1 MVQSDAPLNPE
12 AVEIIDPGKGKW
24 AYYLSTAWENTW
36 PLLVLFLIWEVVA
49 RTGIIHKALFPTVTQ
64 VVLTIGDLFREGIL
78 MKDII
83 ASLSRVLF
91 GGFIACVIG
100 TIFGLIM
107 GTNRIAE
114 KIIIPPLNFFLSIP
128 GIATFPIVILF
139 LGLTETT
146 LIVTLGFEAGL
157 TVLVNTWTGVKTVP
171 PNILYA
177 GRVLGA
183 KGWPFFRRV
192 LFPAALPS
200 IITGYRLGFSRAW
213 RILVGGEL
221 LVSLGTGLGY
231 RIFLAQDFLQIDVM
245 YAGVLLIG
253 IFGFLLERV
262 VLRSLEVYTVQRWG
276 MIREL

>member
-1 MVQSDAPLNPE
+1 MDEQKGSEMVQSDAPLSSD

-36 PLLVLFLIWEVVA
+36 PLLALFLLWEVVA
-49 RTGIIHKALFPTVTQ
+49 RTGVIHKALFPTVTQ

-78 MKDII
+78 MKDIL

-100 TIFGLIM
+100 TVFGLIM
-107 GTNRIAE
+107 GTSRLAE
-114 KIIIPPLNFFLSIP
+114 KIIVPPLNFFLSIP

-139 LGLTETT
+139 LGLSETT

-157 TVLVNTWTGVKTVP
+157 TVLVNTWTGVKSVP
-171 PNILYA
+171 PNMLYA

-200 IITGYRLGFSRAW
+200 IITGYRLGFSRA
-213 RILVGGEL
+213 GNP
-221 LVSLGTGLGY
+221 
-231 RIFLAQDFLQIDVM
+231 
-245 YAGVLLIG
+245 
-253 IFGFLLERV
+253 
-262 VLRSLEVYTVQRWG
+262 
-276 MIREL
+276 

>member
-1 MVQSDAPLNPE
+1 MTQINGAMDAP
-12 AVEIIDPGKGKW
+12 AVEIIDPGHGKW
-24 AYYLSTAWENTW
+24 WYYISTAWENTW
-36 PLLVLFLIWEVVA
+36 PLLCLFILWETLA
-49 RTGIIHKALFPTVTQ
+49 RSGIIHTALFPTVTQ
-64 VVLTIGDLFREGIL
+64 VVVTIYDLFREGIL
-78 MKDII
+78 IGDIV

-91 GGFIACVIG
+91 GGLIACLIG

-107 GTNRIAE
+107 GTSRTAE
-114 KIIIPPLNFFLSIP
+114 KIFIPPLNFFLSIP

-157 TVLVNTWTGVKTVP
+157 TVLVNTWTGVKSVP
-171 PNILYA
+171 PNMLYA

-183 KGWPFFRRV
+183 KGWLFFRRV

-213 RILVGGEL
+213 RVLVGGEL
-221 LVSLGTGLGY
+221 LVALGTGLGY

-253 IFGFLLERV
+253 VFGFLLERV
-262 VLRSLEVYTVQRWG
+262 VLRSFEVFTVQRWG

>member
-1 MVQSDAPLNPE
+1 MTQINRAMDAP
-12 AVEIIDPGKGKW
+12 AVEIIDPGRGKW
-24 AYYLSTAWENTW
+24 WHYISTAWENIW
-36 PLLVLFLIWEVVA
+36 PLLCLFILWEILA
-49 RTGIIHKALFPTVTQ
+49 RSGIIHTALFPTVSQ
-64 VVLTIGDLFREGIL
+64 VVVTIYDLFHEGIL
-78 MKDII
+78 IGDIVS
-83 ASLSRVLF
+83 SLSRVLF
-91 GGFIACVIG
+91 GGLLACLIG
-100 TIFGLIM
+100 TIIGLIM
-107 GTNRIAE
+107 GTSRTAE

-157 TVLVNTWTGVKTVP
+157 TVLVNTWTGVKSVP
-171 PNILYA
+171 PNMLYA

-213 RILVGGEL
+213 RVLVGGEL
-221 LVSLGTGLGY
+221 LVALGTGLGY

-253 IFGFLLERV
+253 VFGFLLERV
-262 VLRSLEVYTVQRWG
+262 VLRSFEVFTVQRWG
-276 MIREL
+276 MLREL

>member
-1 MVQSDAPLNPE
+1 MTQGEPILDRS
-12 AVEIIDPGKGKW
+12 AVEIIDPGRGKW
-24 AYYLSTAWENTW
+24 FHYLRVVWENTL
-36 PLLVLFLIWEVVA
+36 PLLVLLLLWELVA
-49 RTGIIHKALFPTVTQ
+49 RSGVIHFALFPTVVQ
-64 VVLTIGDLFREGIL
+64 VFATIAELVQEGIL
-78 MKDII
+78 LKDMS

-91 GGFIACVIG
+91 GGTLAVVFG
-100 TIFGLIM
+100 TVLGLIM
-107 GTNRIAE
+107 GTSRRFE
-114 KIIIPPLNFFLSIP
+114 KAFVPPLNFFLSIP

-157 TVLVNTWTGVKTVP
+157 TVLVNTWNGVKTIP
-171 PNILYA
+171 PNMLYA
-177 GRVLGA
+177 GRALGA
-183 KGWPFFRRV
+183 RGWKFFFRV

-221 LVSLGTGLGY
+221 IVSLGSGLGY
-231 RIFLAQDFLQIDVM
+231 RIFLAQNFLQTDVM

-262 VLRSLEVYTVQRWG
+262 VLRSLEIYSVQRWG

>member
-1 MVQSDAPLNPE
+1 MGVGKP
-12 AVEIIDPGKGKW
+12 II
-24 AYYLSTAWENTW
+24 
-36 PLLVLFLIWEVVA
+36 
-49 RTGIIHKALFPTVTQ
+49 
-64 VVLTIGDLFREGIL
+64 DLFREGIL
-78 MKDII
+78 VKDIV

-91 GGFIACVIG
+91 GGFVACVIG

-128 GIATFPIVILF
+128 GIATFPIIILF
-139 LGLTETT
+139 LGLSETT

-157 TVLVNTWTGVKTVP
+157 TVLVNTWTGVKSVP
-171 PNILYA
+171 PNMLYA

>member
-1 MVQSDAPLNPE
+1 MVHSDVPLSSD

-24 AYYLSTAWENTW
+24 AYYISTAWENTW
-36 PLLVLFLIWEVVA
+36 PLLCLFVLWEILA
-49 RTGIIHKALFPTVTQ
+49 RSEVIHKALFPTVTQ

-78 MKDII
+78 IKDIL

-91 GGFIACVIG
+91 GGFVACVIG
-100 TIFGLIM
+100 TVFGLIM

-139 LGLTETT
+139 LGLSETT

-171 PNILYA
+171 PNMLYA

-183 KGWPFFRRV
+183 KGWSFFRRV

-253 IFGFLLERV
+253 VFGFLLERV

>member
-1 MVQSDAPLNPE
+1 MAMIDGAIDAP
-12 AVEIIDPGKGKW
+12 AVEIIDPGRGKW
-24 AYYLSTAWENTW
+24 MHYFSTAWENTW
-36 PLLVLFLIWEVVA
+36 PLLCLFIFWEILA
-49 RTGIIHKALFPTVTQ
+49 RSGIIHPALFPTVTQ
-64 VVLTIGDLFREGIL
+64 VVVTIYELFHEGIL
-78 MKDII
+78 IGDIT

-91 GGFIACVIG
+91 GGLLACLIG
-100 TIFGLIM
+100 TIFGIIM
-107 GTNRIAE
+107 GTSRTAE
-114 KIIIPPLNFFLSIP
+114 KILIPPLNFFLSIP

-157 TVLVNTWTGVKTVP
+157 TVLVNTWTGVKTIP

-213 RILVGGEL
+213 RVLVGGEL
-221 LVSLGTGLGY
+221 LVALGTGLGY

-253 IFGFLLERV
+253 VFGFLLERV
-262 VLRSLEVYTVQRWG
+262 VLRSFEVFTVQRWG

>member
-1 MVQSDAPLNPE
+1 MVHSDALVDSE

-24 AYYLSTAWENTW
+24 VHYMLTAWENTW
-36 PLLVLFLIWEVVA
+36 PLLCLFVLWEIVA
-49 RTGIIHKALFPTVTQ
+49 RTGIIHEALFPTVTE
-64 VVLTIGDLFREGIL
+64 VALTIVRIFNDGIL
-78 MKDII
+78 MRDIL
-83 ASLSRVLF
+83 ASLSRVLL
-91 GGFIACVIG
+91 GGFIACLIG
-100 TIFGLIM
+100 TVFGLIM
-107 GTNRIAE
+107 GTNRFAE

-157 TVLVNTWTGVKTVP
+157 TVLVNTWMGVKSVP
-171 PNILYA
+171 PNMLYA

-183 KGWPFFRRV
+183 RGWPFFRRV

-221 LVSLGTGLGY
+221 LVSIGTGLGY

-245 YAGVLLIG
+245 CAGVLLIG
-253 IFGFLLERV
+253 VFGFLLERV
-262 VLRSLEVYTVQRWG
+262 ALRSFEVYTVQRWG

>member
-1 MVQSDAPLNPE
+1 MAQGEASLDTK

-24 AYYLSTAWENTW
+24 MYYLSTAWENTW
-36 PLLVLFLIWEVVA
+36 PLLALFVLWELLA
-49 RTGIIHKALFPTVTQ
+49 RSEIIHTALFPTVT
-64 VVLTIGDLFREGIL
+64 VVIGTIGHLFSEGIL
-78 MKDII
+78 IPDIL

-91 GGFIACVIG
+91 GGLVACMFG
-100 TIFGLIM
+100 TVFGLIM

-128 GIATFPIVILF
+128 GIAVFPIVILF
-139 LGLTETT
+139 LGLSETT
-146 LIVTLGFEAGL
+146 LIVVLGFEAGL
-157 TVLVNTWTGVKTVP
+157 TVLVNTWTGVKSIP
-171 PNILYA
+171 PNMLYA

-183 KGWPFFRRV
+183 RGWAFFRRV

-253 IFGFLLERV
+253 VFGFLLERV

>member
-1 MVQSDAPLNPE
+1 MVHSDALMDTE

-24 AYYLSTAWENTW
+24 AYYILTAWENTW
-36 PLLVLFLIWEVVA
+36 PLLCLFVLWELVA
-49 RTGIIHKALFPTVTQ
+49 RSGIIHEALFPTVTQ
-64 VVLTIGDLFREGIL
+64 VAQTIVHIFNEGIL
-78 MKDII
+78 MKDIT
-83 ASLSRVLF
+83 ASLTRVLI
-91 GGFIACVIG
+91 GGFIACLIG
-100 TIFGLIM
+100 TVFGLIM
-107 GTNRIAE
+107 GTNRFAE
-114 KIIIPPLNFFLSIP
+114 KIIVPPLNFFLSIP

-157 TVLVNTWTGVKTVP
+157 TVMVNTWMGVKSVP
-171 PNILYA
+171 PNMLYA

-183 KGWPFFRRV
+183 RGWPFFRRV

-221 LVSLGTGLGY
+221 LVSIGTGLGY

-253 IFGFLLERV
+253 VFGFLLERV

>member
-1 MVQSDAPLNPE
+1 MAQSEGVMDSA
-12 AVEIIDPGKGKW
+12 AVEIIDPGRGKW
-24 AYYLSTAWENTW
+24 MYYLLTVWENTW
-36 PLLVLFLIWEVVA
+36 PLLALFVLWELTA
-49 RTGIIHKALFPTVTQ
+49 RSGIIHKALFPTVST
-64 VVLTIGDLFREGIL
+64 VLVTIVDLAREGIL
-78 MKDII
+78 LKDTV
-83 ASLSRVLF
+83 ASLSRVLL
-91 GGFIACVIG
+91 GGFIACLIG
-100 TIFGLIM
+100 TVVGLIM
-107 GTNRIAE
+107 GMSRTAE
-114 KIIIPPLNFFLSIP
+114 KIIVPPLNFFLSIP

-157 TVLVNTWTGVKTVP
+157 TVVVSTWMGVKSVP
-171 PNILYA
+171 PYILHA

-183 KGWPFFRRV
+183 TGWPFFRRV

-221 LVSLGTGLGY
+221 LVALGTGLGY
-231 RIFLAQDFLQIDVM
+231 RIFLAQDFFQIDVM

-253 IFGFLLERV
+253 VFGFLLERV
-262 VLRSLEVYTVQRWG
+262 VLRSLEVFTVQRWG